1 MEAAHSEAVLQLVIL
16 VCQLYAKQMMM
27 KTVYRQQEAAKRARG
42 RGDGQLWYGILCQ
55 LQYASESV
63 LILFVLLIL

>member
-1 MEAAHSEAVLQLVIL
+1 MEAARSEAVLQLVIL

-27 KTVYRQQEAAKRARG
+27 KTVYRQQEATKRARG
-42 RGDGQLWYGILCQ
+42 GGQLWYGILCQ

>member
-27 KTVYRQQEAAKRARG
+27 KTVYRQQEAAKRAKG
-42 RGDGQLWYGILCQ
+42 G
-55 LQYASESV
+55 SV
-63 LILFVLLIL
+63 VVWNFMPIAICK